1 MSKLKQQTKESGRVP
16 KAGWAD
22 PTNIEHVLKSVIKN
36 QMTSA
41 ESFEKMSKKN
51 EERVQKLNISITD
64 QNQQIA
70 QLKKRWV
77 ALTQLKTILLAF
89 ISLRLKDLEQKT
101 QELESQN
108 SELTKTNQLLNEK
121 NATVYGKYVSLEVDY
136 DQKIERLH
144 FELNKQ
150 KTSFLAQQKRVEDL
164 LNEVINQLKL
174 LVSGSFTV
182 FFHR

>member
-16 KAGWAD
+16 KAGWSD

-70 QLKKRWV
+70 QLKKR
-77 ALTQLKTILLAF
+77 
-89 ISLRLKDLEQKT
+89 
-101 QELESQN
+101 
-108 SELTKTNQLLNEK
+108 
-121 NATVYGKYVSLEVDY
+121 
-136 DQKIERLH
+136 
-144 FELNKQ
+144 
-150 KTSFLAQQKRVEDL
+150 
-164 LNEVINQLKL
+164 
-174 LVSGSFTV
+174 
-182 FFHR
+182 

>member
-1 MSKLKQQTKESGRVP
+1 MSKIKQQTKESVRVP

-22 PTNIEHVLKSVIKN
+22 PTHIENVVKSVIKN
-36 QMTSA
+36 QMKCA
-41 ESFEKMSKKN
+41 ESFKKESKKS
-51 EERVQKLNISITD
+51 EEKVQKLNISISD

-70 QLKKRWV
+70 QLRKRWV
-77 ALTQLKTILLAF
+77 ALTQLKTIYLTF

-121 NATVYGKYVSLEVDY
+121 SATVYGKYVSLEVDY
-136 DQKIERLH
+136 DKKIERLQ

-150 KTSFLAQQKRVEDL
+150 KISFLTQQKQIEDL

-174 LVSGSFTV
+174 LVCG
-182 FFHR
+182 